1 MKVTF
6 QGNPLTLEGTQ
17 VKVGDTAPDFTV
29 VDNDLN
35 PFKLSDTKG
44 KRVFLTVPS
53 LDTPVCDTE
62 VRRFNQEAAKLGDV
76 TIYTISM
83 DLPFAQG
90 RWCGGAEIDKVKTVS
105 DYKDREFGK
114 NYGVYIKELGL
125 LSRAVF
131 VIDENNK
138 IVYVEY
144 LNEVTEEPDY
154 DKALDLFKRMQYF
167 METPGILPPKYL
179 DTLPMKGHSIT
190 MILINVASRIRQA
203 IQDESFNGQIDASI
217 AQLRKDFMHPEF
229 KALLETVGP
238 HGEFIDSNMGRT
250 INPGHCIETAW
261 FLLEE
266 AKYRNWDKDIT
277 ELALTILDWSWE
289 WGWDKEFGGI
299 INFKDCKN
307 LPPQDYSQDMKFWW
321 PQTEAIIATLY
332 AYLATGNEKYLDM
345 HKQISDWTYT
355 HFPDKECGEWFG
367 YLHRDG
373 TPAQM
378 AKGNLFKGPFHIP
391 RMMIKGYTLC
401 KEILDNKKSHL

>member
-105 DYKDREFGK
+105 DHKDREFGK
-114 NYGVYIKELGL
+114 NYGVYINELGL

-131 VIDENNK
+131 VVDENNK

-144 LNEVTEEPDY
+144 LNE
-154 DKALDLFKRMQYF
+154 
-167 METPGILPPKYL
+167 I
-179 DTLPMKGHSIT
+179 SI
-190 MILINVASRIRQA
+190 
-203 IQDESFNGQIDASI
+203 
-217 AQLRKDFMHPEF
+217 
-229 KALLETVGP
+229 
-238 HGEFIDSNMGRT
+238 
-250 INPGHCIETAW
+250 
-261 FLLEE
+261 
-266 AKYRNWDKDIT
+266 
-277 ELALTILDWSWE
+277 
-289 WGWDKEFGGI
+289 
-299 INFKDCKN
+299 
-307 LPPQDYSQDMKFWW
+307 
-321 PQTEAIIATLY
+321 
-332 AYLATGNEKYLDM
+332 
-345 HKQISDWTYT
+345 
-355 HFPDKECGEWFG
+355 
-367 YLHRDG
+367 
-373 TPAQM
+373 
-378 AKGNLFKGPFHIP
+378 NLF
-391 RMMIKGYTLC
+391 L
-401 KEILDNKKSHL
+401 